1 MVNIEIL
8 TAPGCS
14 KCEQTVREV
23 EAIVKRLSEK
33 HPEIV
38 YKTIDISVKPEV
50 ATKYGLLT
58 TPAVA
63 INGKLEFRGVP
74 SKAKFSEKIEALVAQ
89 VPS

>member
-23 EAIVKRLSEK
+23 EAVVERLKEK

-38 YKTIDISVKPEV
+38 YETIDISVEPEV
-50 ATKYGLLT
+50 AIKYRVLT

-63 INGKLEFRGVP
+63 INGNLEFKGVP
-74 SKAKFSEKIEALVAQ
+74 SEARLREKIEALAA
-89 VPS
+89 